1 MADRP
6 TETPADPDQQLG
18 NAIRRLRKK
27 RGLTLVQLAGSAGL
41 SHPFLS
47 QLERGLTRPSMPSL
61 HRIAQALGTTQQAL
75 LAHSATSPA
84 DIHVVREGTGT
95 PVANSGGSARMLGAP
110 QFAVHPVEYTGGP
123 TAFEEYYDHPGDE
136 FLYVVHGAIEVD
148 LMGPDGRELH
158 RLHAGDSLLYPG
170 GTSHRW
176 RVLTEEQD
184 PSGVHVLTVQNAPR

>member
-84 DIHVVREGTGT
+84 DIHVVPGRDRHPGRQQRRLG
-95 PVANSGGSARMLGAP
+95 PDARGAP
-110 QFAVHPVEYTGGP
+110 IRRPSGRIHGRIHRLRGL
-123 TAFEEYYDHPGDE
+123 YDHPGDE

-148 LMGPDGRELH
+148 LLGPGGRELH
-158 RLHAGDSLLYPG
+158 GLHTGDSLLYPG
-170 GTSHRW
+170 GTPHRW
-176 RVLTEEQD
+176 RVLEDQD
-184 PSGVHVLTVQNAPR
+184 PSGVHILTVQNAPR